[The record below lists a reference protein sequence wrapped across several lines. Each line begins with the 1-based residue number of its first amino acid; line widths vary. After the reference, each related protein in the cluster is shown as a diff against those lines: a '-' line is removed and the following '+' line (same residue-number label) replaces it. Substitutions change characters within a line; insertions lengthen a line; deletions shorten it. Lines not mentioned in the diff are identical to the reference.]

1 MQLLQKILLNMV
13 KGLNKMTTEIATTNN
28 DLDVNFNIPTGFIN
42 TLDLSTNEGKIA
54 TVNAMNNSEPLNN
67 HVGEII
73 EVVDCITIPGI
84 RKGRNGAP
92 DTECVNTHLIDTKG
106 NVYFSQSDGVARSI
120 RSFAALWPDFGKGT
134 TVEGFLPMV
143 CKNIELANGNT
154 LKTMVIVEDYK
165 A

>member
-1 MQLLQKILLNMV
+1 
-13 KGLNKMTTEIATTNN
+13 MTNTEITTINN
-28 DLDVNFNIPTGFIN
+28 ESDVNFNIPIGFIN
-42 TLDLSTNEGKIA
+42 TLDLSTNAGKIA

-67 HVGEII
+67 HVGEILK
-73 EVVDCITIPGI
+73 VVDCITTPGI

-92 DTECVNTHLIDTKG
+92 DTECVNTHLIDIDG

-143 CKNIELANGNT
+143 CKNIELPNGNT

-165 A
+165 D